1 MIRAG
6 GDRFRD
12 RADAGRA
19 LAQRLEK
26 YEGRDDVLVLAL
38 PRGGVPVG
46 LEVARALGAPL
57 DVYLVRKLGLP
68 GQEELA
74 MGAIATGGARVLNED
89 LVAQLRL
96 SDALIDRVTER
107 EAAELSRRERLFRG
121 DRPPPE
127 VRGLVVILVD
137 DGVATGST
145 MRAAVEAL
153 RAQGP
158 ARIVV
163 AVPVAPRQTAETL
176 SREVDELVVVTTP
189 QPFHAVGLWYRD
201 FSELRDED
209 LRRLL
214 EPATERPVSVAAD
227 GAVLEGGLVVPS
239 EARGIVLFAHGSGS
253 SRFSPRNRAVAA
265 VLHSAGFAT
274 LLVDLLTAAEDEA
287 DRRTGHLRFD
297 VELLAGRLLAAMEWL
312 GSEEA
317 TSGLPLGLFGASTG
331 AAGAL
336 VAAAR
341 RPEAVEAVV
350 SRGGRPDLAG
360 AAALAAVK
368 APTLLV
374 VGSLDEVVLRLNR
387 EAMERMVRAEVA
399 LEVVAGASHLFEE
412 PGALE
417 RVAGLARSWFR
428 ARLVP

>member
-1 MIRAG
+1 VIRPA

-12 RADAGRA
+12 RAEAGRL

-26 YEGRDDVLVLAL
+26 YEGRGDVLVLAL

-89 LVAQLRL
+89 LVTQLGL
-96 SDALIDRVTER
+96 TDALIDRVAER
-107 EAAELSRRERLFRG
+107 EAAELARRERLFRG
-121 DRPPPE
+121 DRPPPT
-127 VRGLVVILVD
+127 VRGRVVVLVD
-137 DGVATGST
+137 DGIATGST

-153 RAQGP
+153 RAQRP
-158 ARIVV
+158 ARLVV
-163 AVPVAPRQTAETL
+163 AVPVSPRQTAEKL
-176 SREVDELVVVTTP
+176 SRAVDELVVVTTP
-189 QPFHAVGLWYRD
+189 QPFHAVGLWYKD

-214 EPATERPVSVAAD
+214 EPPAERAISIAPDGVAI
-227 GAVLEGGLVVPS
+227 EGGLVVPS
-239 EARGIVLFAHGSGS
+239 EPRGVVLFAHGSGS
-253 SRFSPRNRAVAA
+253 SRFSPRNRAVAG
-265 VLHSAGFAT
+265 VLHAAGFAT

-297 VELLAGRLLAAMEWL
+297 VELLAGRLLAAVEWL
-312 GSEEA
+312 ASEET

-336 VAAAR
+336 LAAAR
-341 RPEAVEAVV
+341 RPEAVQAVV

-360 AAALAAVK
+360 AAALGDVR

-374 VGSLDEVVLRLNR
+374 VGELDEVVLRLNR
-387 EAMERMVRAEVA
+387 EAMERMVRADVS
-399 LEVVAGASHLFEE
+399 LEIVEGATHLFEE

-417 RVAGLARSWFR
+417 RVAELARSWFR
-428 ARLVP
+428 SRLVS